1 MEENLENKLILK
13 DKLINFY
20 IFNKKKIFISIFFT
34 LILIGFLILKIE
46 KDKKENSLISEKY
59 VQAGLYLTSK
69 KIDEARLLYEEII
82 LSKNKFYSILALN
95 KIIEKTLISD
105 KNIIL
110 EYFNIL
116 ENSISKGNQK
126 DLIIF
131 KKALFL
137 IKNSDNQKGKNLLE
151 KLIEKNS
158 ILKPISQ
165 ELLGK

>member
-82 LSKNKFYSILALN
+82 LSKNEFYSILSLN
-95 KIIEKTLISD
+95 TIIEKNLISD
-105 KNIIL
+105 TNKIL
-110 EYFNIL
+110 NYFNVLDEI
-116 ENSISKGNQK
+116 ISSKNDN
-126 DLIIF
+126 DLITL
-131 KKALFL
+131 KKALYL
-137 IKNSDNQKGKNLLE
+137 IKIKDSQKGKLMLQS
-151 KLIEKNS
+151 LVDKNS
-158 ILKPISQ
+158 KLKPIAQ
-165 ELLGK
+165 EILKD